1 MKRTRFWDFDARIFG
16 EGIRQLKI
24 VGILFTVVMCL
35 EALLIPIGTV
45 IQAQQIR
52 TVEMTR
58 SLVTLL
64 RMHPL
69 IVLPMYTLAPV
80 AVLMLFSFLNK
91 RRASDFYHAIP
102 VTRAA
107 MFISLFA
114 AVMFWVLV
122 SILASSAVSVVTCL
136 CLSQQI
142 QLDLSGVGMLL
153 LNSFLGAAFVAAC
166 TALAMSITGTLFNNI
181 VVAGLIFFAP
191 RLLLT
196 VCRMLIHGYV
206 NILSGGIDGI
216 LLDASYN
223 IPLGILTGVL
233 STADATT
240 ILHSYSSAAYTAV
253 VAFVYFLAA
262 NLLFRLRKSE
272 AAGYAAATPILQHV
286 NRLVI
291 TFLVSLMPTSV
302 LFLGMNSGSGS
313 TDMYYTVV
321 LYIVAAVAF
330 CVYELITTKKPK
342 QLLKV
347 APTFLLVLAA
357 DAAMLLGVFL
367 GCRSALAFR
376 PTADE
381 IRGISFTFL
390 ENGQSSYFSRHY
402 ADIILYD
409 KDAYAVV
416 SERLKICAENNNAIS
431 GIGDSDG
438 GTAYYLTVKIYTGSN
453 SVHERRLVF
462 SADQLKVLE
471 KAMDKSEAYR
481 KIFTLPERDSGISPW
496 HTQLST
502 DEADA
507 VYDTMQKESKK
518 LSFEQLYALLT
529 NGDYPK
535 ADNTLTQFSVEVTY
549 RNKVYSFDVPL
560 NTAYFPESCTLYL
573 SYRYKSTEGMQDDML
588 QSLEEGNAGL
598 DIYDNRGDSMQQY
611 FVSPEQL
618 TKAQLN
624 ALKNAL
630 VRKAP
635 TKDDAF
641 CLIWDGY
648 DTNGLKR
655 EAVFTLSDE
664 AFRILQEAN
673 ISASETKE
681 GVVAATAT
689 SR

>member
-16 EGIRQLKI
+16 EGIRQLRI

-45 IQAQQIR
+45 IQAQQIH

-114 AVMFWVLV
+114 AAMFWVLV

-136 CLSQQI
+136 CLSQHI
-142 QLDLSGVGMLL
+142 QLDLSGIGMLL

-166 TALAMSITGTLFNNI
+166 TALAMSITGTLFNNLVI
-181 VVAGLIFFAP
+181 TALIFFAP

-206 NILSGGIDGI
+206 NILSGSSDGI
-216 LLDASYN
+216 LLDARYN
-223 IPLGILTGVL
+223 IPLGILTSVL

-272 AAGYAAATPILQHV
+272 AAGYAAAAPILQHV

-302 LFLGMNSGSGS
+302 LFLGMKGGSPGAD
-313 TDMYYTVV
+313 TYYIVV
-321 LYIVAAVAF
+321 LYIVAAIAF
-330 CVYELITTKKPK
+330 CAYELITTKKPK

-367 GCRSALAFR
+367 GCRSALSFR

-381 IRGISFTFL
+381 IRGISFTSL
-390 ENGQSSYFSRHY
+390 EDGQSSYFSRHY

-409 KDAYAVV
+409 KEAYTVV
-416 SERLKICAENNNAIS
+416 SERLKVCAENNSAVS
-431 GIGDSDG
+431 GLEES
-438 GTAYYLTVKIYTGSN
+438 YRSYFLTVKIYTGNN
-453 SVHERRLVF
+453 SVRERRLAF
-462 SADQLKVLE
+462 SEDQLKVLE

-481 KIFTLPERDSGISPW
+481 KIFTLPERGRSISPR

-502 DEADA
+502 DEANA

-518 LSFEQLYALLT
+518 LNFEQLYALLT
-529 NGDYPK
+529 NGNYPK
-535 ADNTLTQFSVEVTY
+535 ADNTLTRFSVEVTY

-573 SYRYKSTEGMQDDML
+573 SYRYKSTEGMQNDML

-598 DIYDNRGDSMQQY
+598 DIYDNRGDSLQQY
-611 FVSPEQL
+611 FVSPKEL
-618 TKAQLN
+618 TSAQLA
-624 ALKNAL
+624 ALKNTL

-641 CLIWDGY
+641 CLVWDGY
-648 DTNGLKR
+648 DANGLKR

-664 AFRILQEAN
+664 AFRILQEAS
-673 ISASETKE
+673 IDASEIKE
-681 GVVAATAT
+681 GYVAATAT
-689 SR
+689 SH

>member
-114 AVMFWVLV
+114 AVMFWVLL

-136 CLSQQI
+136 CLSQHI

-153 LNSFLGAAFVAAC
+153 LNTFLGAAFVAAC

-313 TDMYYTVV
+313 TDMYYIVV
-321 LYIVAAVAF
+321 LYIVAAIAF

-367 GCRSALAFR
+367 GCRSTLAFR
-376 PTADE
+376 PTVDE
-381 IRGISFTFL
+381 IRGISFTSL
-390 ENGQSSYFSRHY
+390 ENGGSYFSRHY

-416 SERLKICAENNNAIS
+416 SERLKICAENNSAVS
-431 GIGDSDG
+431 GLEESYRD
-438 GTAYYLTVKIYTGSN
+438 YFLTVKIYTGSN
-453 SVHERRLVF
+453 SVHERRLAF

-535 ADNTLTQFSVEVTY
+535 ADNTLTQFTVEVTY

-624 ALKNAL
+624 TLKNAL

-655 EAVFTLSDE
+655 EAIFTLSDE

-681 GVVAATAT
+681 GDVAATAT
-689 SR
+689 SH

>member
-1 MKRTRFWDFDARIFG
+1 MKRIRFWDFDARIFG

-114 AVMFWVLV
+114 AVMFWVLL

-136 CLSQQI
+136 CLSQHI

-153 LNSFLGAAFVAAC
+153 LNTFLGAAFVAAC

-313 TDMYYTVV
+313 TDMYYIVV
-321 LYIVAAVAF
+321 LYIVAAIAF

-367 GCRSALAFR
+367 GCRSTLAFR
-376 PTADE
+376 PTVDE
-381 IRGISFTFL
+381 IRGISFTSL
-390 ENGQSSYFSRHY
+390 ENGGSYFSRHY

-416 SERLKICAENNNAIS
+416 SERLRVCAENNSAVS
-431 GIGDSDG
+431 GLEESYRD
-438 GTAYYLTVKIYTGSN
+438 YFLTVKIYTGSN
-453 SVHERRLVF
+453 SVHERRLAF

-535 ADNTLTQFSVEVTY
+535 VDNTLTQFTVEVTY

-655 EAVFTLSDE
+655 EAIFTLSDE

-681 GVVAATAT
+681 GDVAATAT
-689 SR
+689 SH

>member
-114 AVMFWVLV
+114 AVMFWVLL

-136 CLSQQI
+136 CLSQHI

-153 LNSFLGAAFVAAC
+153 LNTFLGAAFVAAC

-313 TDMYYTVV
+313 TDMYYIVV
-321 LYIVAAVAF
+321 LYIVAAIAF

-367 GCRSALAFR
+367 GCRSTLAFR
-376 PTADE
+376 PTVDE
-381 IRGISFTFL
+381 IRGISFTSL
-390 ENGQSSYFSRHY
+390 ENGGSYFSRHY

-416 SERLKICAENNNAIS
+416 SERLKICAENNSAVS
-431 GIGDSDG
+431 GLEESYRD
-438 GTAYYLTVKIYTGSN
+438 YFLTVKIYTGSN
-453 SVHERRLVF
+453 SVHERRLAF

-535 ADNTLTQFSVEVTY
+535 ADNTLTQFTVEVTY

-655 EAVFTLSDE
+655 EAIFTLSDE

-681 GVVAATAT
+681 GDVAATAT
-689 SR
+689 SH